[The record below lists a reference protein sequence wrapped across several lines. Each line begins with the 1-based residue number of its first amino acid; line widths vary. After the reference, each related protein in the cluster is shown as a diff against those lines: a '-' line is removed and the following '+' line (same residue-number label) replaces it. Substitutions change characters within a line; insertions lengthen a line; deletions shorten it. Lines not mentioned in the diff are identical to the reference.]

1 MTTDAPRVTV
11 HMVSSLDGFIA
22 KKDGD
27 MSWFDTT
34 DSYEKGVTG
43 ESSEEF
49 LQTVGCFVMGARTY
63 EQALGLSRSFGW
75 PYGDVPTYV
84 LAHADVPV
92 ERQSVQRH
100 AGDLTAFVNERLKPS
115 YRSIWVVGGAS
126 LIQDFVRLGL
136 VDDIRLTVVPII
148 LGDGTP
154 FFGRLGQEHALH
166 LKDVTAFKSGMVEL
180 WYEVRRG

>member
-1 MTTDAPRVTV
+1 
-11 HMVSSLDGFIA
+11 MVSSLDGFIA

-27 MSWFDTT
+27 VSWFETSDTY
-34 DSYEKGVTG
+34 DKGVTG

-63 EQALGLSRSFGW
+63 EQALALSRDFGW

-84 LAHADVPV
+84 LTHRDVPI

-100 AGDLTAFVNERLKPS
+100 SGDLTAFVNERLKPS
-115 YRSIWVVGGAS
+115 HGNVWVAGGAS
-126 LIQDFVRLGL
+126 LIRDCIRLGL
-136 VDDIRLTVVPII
+136 VDDIRVTIVPII

-154 FFGRLGQEHALH
+154 FFGHLGQEQTLH
-166 LKDVTAFKSGMVEL
+166 LKDVTAFRTGMVDL
-180 WYEVRRG
+180 WYEVRRA